1 MPFDRP
7 GIVVTDRPVVAVVVG
22 DGASLPPR
30 LDAVA
35 EAADV
40 HLTGTAADLAAILPE
55 AEVLLVYDFATRL
68 VRDCWPQAGRVRWIH
83 TASAGVDA
91 VLFPESAASEVVI
104 TNSHGVFDEAIAEY
118 VLGLILLFA
127 KDLHTTLVLQQRR
140 RWHHRESEMVAGAR
154 LLVVGA
160 GSIGRTIARLAGRAG
175 MVVEGI
181 ARSERADDPD
191 FDHVRPTGQLRER
204 LAAADF
210 VVIAAPLT
218 NETRS
223 MFGAE
228 EFAAMRKGA
237 RLINVGRGAIVD
249 DAALLEA
256 LGAGRLAGVALD
268 VFDEEPL
275 PSDHPF
281 WRLPNVVV
289 SPHMSGDF
297 AGWQQTLG
305 ALFVENF
312 QRWQRGDELL
322 NVVDKD
328 QLLAAERAP

>member
-1 MPFDRP
+1 M
-7 GIVVTDRPVVAVVVG
+7 TDRPVVAVVVRN
-22 DGASLPPR
+22 GASLPPG

-40 HLTGTAADLAAILPE
+40 YLTGTAASLAAILPA
-55 AEVLLVYDFATRL
+55 AEVIVVYDFATTL
-68 VRDCWPQAGRVRWIH
+68 VRDCWPQAGNVRWIH

-91 VLFPESAASEVVI
+91 VLFPESAAAGVAI
-104 TNSHGVFDEAIAEY
+104 TNSRGVFDEAIAEY

-127 KDLHTTLVLQQRR
+127 KDLHTTLTLQQRR
-140 RWHHRESEMVAGAR
+140 RWRHRESEMVAGSR

-175 MVVEGI
+175 MDVEGI

-191 FDHVRPTGQLRER
+191 FDHVRPSVQLRER

-218 NETRS
+218 NETRN
-223 MFGAE
+223 MFGPE
-228 EFAAMRKGA
+228 EFAAMRPGA

-249 DAALLEA
+249 HAALLDA
-256 LGAGRLAGVALD
+256 LKAGRLAGAALD

-281 WRLPNVVV
+281 WKLPNVVV
-289 SPHMSGDF
+289 SPHMAGDF
-297 AGWQQTLG
+297 AGWQQTLA

-322 NVVDKD
+322 NVVDKE
-328 QLLAAERAP
+328 QLLAAEQTP